1 MIDCRIE
8 GDGKR
13 RILTL
18 SGELTIQNAE
28 YIRSRLLESMQNIEH
43 LTVRVDGATDVDL
56 TCLQLLCASHKTAT
70 QLKVRFDVDKEQ
82 SEIFNQ
88 AAIDTGFF
96 RHTGCVFDTKQE
108 CLWLEDAK
116 HE

>member
-1 MIDCRIE
+1 MTDCRIKD
-8 GDGKR
+8 DGTR
-13 RILTL
+13 RVLSL

-43 LTVRVDGATDVDL
+43 LTVRVKGATDVDL

-70 QLKVRFDVDKEQ
+70 QLEVRLYLDKDQ

-88 AAIDTGFF
+88 TAIDAGFF
-96 RHTGCVFDTKQE
+96 RHIGCAFDTKQE